1 MLQHRQNAGLHRVQ
15 LQDVLQSRASLP
27 LEMELVVDAYDE
39 SERAMGWYYYLQD
52 NLVMPFKAEC
62 IQLVSTS
69 SLKIGEVIEVI
80 AMDGEQNCA
89 YEMFVKI
96 KWKNKDMLCVPLK
109 QLKGMNVDEK
119 TEQALNDWIYWNSQG
134 YSF

>member
-27 LEMELVVDAYDE
+27 LEMEIVVDAYDE

-69 SLKIGEVIEVI
+69 PLKIGEVIEVI